1 MTIADILTFVGIAV
15 SIIFGFFVTHI
26 CSIRDTRTRVLKDY
40 YIEQVKGIKG
50 RVGDFFHK
58 VAFGKGSFRKVV
70 SWYDHLA
77 IDVKGTDQGVRKS
90 LDLQIAEFMDILD
103 QYYGE
108 ITNWEDFNNQ
118 YSASRYIPSTEH
130 KSRLL
135 QMKYEID
142 EFLNDYVHHIN
153 QSNNYPIWKVQYR
166 RIKQS
171 YYYYKGKGYK
181 CAFCRSIWER
191 TEKHFWECIIVL
203 AIIGITI
210 FLISKVSIEKKDD
223 LYTPLN
229 NISNKQDSIYREI
242 HLFNN
247 NYKPVE
253 IQSKTFNNS
262 SFFSAD
268 RVDSVQIK
276 LYQGQPK
283 Q

>member
-1 MTIADILTFVGIAV
+1 
-15 SIIFGFFVTHI
+15 
-26 CSIRDTRTRVLKDY
+26 
-40 YIEQVKGIKG
+40 
-50 RVGDFFHK
+50 
-58 VAFGKGSFRKVV
+58 
-70 SWYDHLA
+70 
-77 IDVKGTDQGVRKS
+77 
-90 LDLQIAEFMDILD
+90 MDILD

-210 FLISKVSIEKKDD
+210 FLINKVSIEKKDD

-268 RVDSVQIK
+268 KVDSVQIK
-276 LYQGQPK
+276 LYQGQAK

>member
-1 MTIADILTFVGIAV
+1 M
-15 SIIFGFFVTHI
+15 
-26 CSIRDTRTRVLKDY
+26 
-40 YIEQVKGIKG
+40 
-50 RVGDFFHK
+50 GDFFHK

-210 FLISKVSIEKKDD
+210 FLINKVSIEKKDD

-268 RVDSVQIK
+268 KVDSVQIK

>member
-1 MTIADILTFVGIAV
+1 M
-15 SIIFGFFVTHI
+15 
-26 CSIRDTRTRVLKDY
+26 
-40 YIEQVKGIKG
+40 
-50 RVGDFFHK
+50 
-58 VAFGKGSFRKVV
+58 

-181 CAFCRSIWER
+181 CAFVVPFGKELKNI
-191 TEKHFWECIIVL
+191 FGNVL
-203 AIIGITI
+203 
-210 FLISKVSIEKKDD
+210 
-223 LYTPLN
+223 
-229 NISNKQDSIYREI
+229 
-242 HLFNN
+242 LF
-247 NYKPVE
+247 
-253 IQSKTFNNS
+253 
-262 SFFSAD
+262 
-268 RVDSVQIK
+268 
-276 LYQGQPK
+276 
-283 Q
+283 